1 MNDLTGATATSHAL
15 RPHPIDSMISPSLRA
30 RLAGLDPLLNL
41 DRVASLVAKRPR
53 TRAQSDSATSAPPA
67 DMRVLVCGSRSWADQ
82 GKVEE
87 VLERVTAGVAK
98 VTLVQG
104 DARGADR
111 MAADVARRRGWAV
124 ESHPANWRSEGRSA
138 GMARN
143 QRMLLNG
150 RPSFVVAFIDERD
163 RPSPGTRDM
172 VRRARQ
178 AGVKGLIV
186 RAEA

>member
-1 MNDLTGATATSHAL
+1 MHDLTGATTTSHAL

-41 DRVASLVAKRPR
+41 DRVVSILAKGPAPT
-53 TRAQSDSATSAPPA
+53 TRAGTASPA
-67 DMRVLVCGSRSWADQ
+67 QMRLLVCGSRVWTDQ
-82 GKVEE
+82 AKVEE
-87 VLERVTAGVAK
+87 VLKRVTAETTT

-111 MAADVARRRGWAV
+111 IAAEVTRQEGWTI
-124 ESHPANWRSEGRSA
+124 ESHPANWGRDGRRA

-143 QRMLLNG
+143 QRMLLSR
-150 RPSFVVAFIDERD
+150 RPDFVVAFIDERE

-172 VRRARQ
+172 VRRAQQ
-178 AGVKGLIV
+178 AGVRGLIV
-186 RAEA
+186 RAGS

>member
-1 MNDLTGATATSHAL
+1 MHDLIGATATSHAL
-15 RPHPIDSMISPSLRA
+15 RPHPVDSMISPSLRA

-41 DRVASLVAKRPR
+41 DRVASMLAKRGRHGVAAKASPP
-53 TRAQSDSATSAPPA
+53 APPA
-67 DMRVLVCGSRSWADQ
+67 DMRVLVCGSRVWTDEA
-82 GKVEE
+82 KVGE
-87 VLERVTAGVAK
+87 VLERVTTGVGN

-111 MAADVARRRGWAV
+111 MAAEVARRRGWTV
-124 ESHPANWRSEGRSA
+124 ESHQANWRRDGRSA

-143 QRMLLNG
+143 QRMLLDR
-150 RPSFVVAFIDERD
+150 RPDFVVAFLDERD

-172 VRRARQ
+172 IRRARK
-178 AGVKGLIV
+178 AGLHGLIV

>member
-1 MNDLTGATATSHAL
+1 
-15 RPHPIDSMISPSLRA
+15 
-30 RLAGLDPLLNL
+30 
-41 DRVASLVAKRPR
+41 
-53 TRAQSDSATSAPPA
+53 
-67 DMRVLVCGSRSWADQ
+67 MRVLVCGSRSWADQ